1 MNKSIN
7 RKTKETLFKNALPCI
22 MTVTDLEYYRSSGFS
37 DILDAI
43 EFEDSSFEENILQTY
58 FTLGA
63 IYAGMAEAYTT
74 CFKELNILDEFEKW
88 GRKNSNM
95 EDALMAACEAL
106 TDLYEKTI
114 NDEEFIDF
122 PMELDDDEFSEE
134 AYRELLKKIAP
145 KSLDEEAAL
154 DEDFFVPKSK
164 SRKK

>member
-7 RKTKETLFKNALPCI
+7 RKAKETLFKNALPCI
-22 MTVTDLEYYRSSGFS
+22 LTVTDLEYYRSSGYS
-37 DILDAI
+37 DILDAV

-88 GRKNSNM
+88 GRKHSNM
-95 EDALMAACEAL
+95 EDALIAACVAL
-106 TDLYEKTI
+106 TGLYEETN
-114 NDEEFIDF
+114 NDEEFIDH
-122 PMELDDDEFSEE
+122 PIELDDDEFSEE
-134 AYRELLKKIAP
+134 EYRELLKKITS
-145 KSLDEEAAL
+145 KSWDEEDDL

-164 SRKK
+164 PRKK